1 VTEAGVVGQDGSAST
16 ALFHIFSLR
25 PDYETNLPV
34 LEAKLPNERFFWAR
48 TTGTKRPVRSLGS
61 NFHPAKMAESPM
73 AKPNVLVICPPEHYV
88 LRNLEPIRD
97 AANIHI
103 GNELAYV
110 EEHARDA
117 QIILYSGLAGNTVPL
132 REVWPYARKVRWI
145 HSLSAGVDNLL
156 FPELIASPVLMT
168 NARGV
173 FKRSLAEFVVLGI
186 LYFYK
191 RVRRLVESQR
201 AHKWDDFRVEWLP
214 GKIMGVVGY
223 GEIGRE
229 CAMLAKAVGIKIHAT
244 RRKVE
249 LSANDPV
256 LERVFAP
263 TQLREMLSEVD
274 VVLAAAPLTP
284 ETRHM
289 ISEAEFNAMK
299 SSAIVINVGRG
310 PVIDEA
316 ALIRALQERRIA
328 GAALDVFEV
337 EPLPTDHPFYDMD
350 NVLLSPHCT
359 DRTRDPDWLDL
370 SMQCF
375 VDNFWRY
382 TRREELENLVDK
394 KAGY

>member
-1 VTEAGVVGQDGSAST
+1 
-16 ALFHIFSLR
+16 
-25 PDYETNLPV
+25 
-34 LEAKLPNERFFWAR
+34 
-48 TTGTKRPVRSLGS
+48 
-61 NFHPAKMAESPM
+61 M
-73 AKPNVLVICPPEHYV
+73 AKPNVLVICPPDHYV
-88 LRNLEPIRD
+88 LRNLEPIRN
-97 AANIHI
+97 AAHI
-103 GNELAYV
+103 YIGDELASV
-110 EEHARDA
+110 EQHAREA
-117 QIILYSGLAGNTVPL
+117 EIILYSGLAGKTVPL
-132 REVWPYARKVRWI
+132 REVWPYAKKLRWI

-156 FPELIASPVLMT
+156 FPELIDSPAWLT

-173 FKRSLAEFVVLGI
+173 FKRSLAEFVVLGM

-201 AHKWDDFRVEWLP
+201 AHRWDDFMVEWLP
-214 GKIMGVVGY
+214 GKTLGVVGY

-229 CAMLAKAVGIKIHAT
+229 CAMLAKAVGVKIYAT

-256 LERVFAP
+256 LDRVFDPA
-263 TQLREMLSEVD
+263 QLKEMLSEVD

-289 ISEAEFNAMK
+289 ISTAEFNAMK
-299 SSAIVINVGRG
+299 PFAIVMNVGRG

-316 ALIRALQERRIA
+316 ALIRALREKRIA

-337 EPLPTDHPFYDMD
+337 EPLPADHPFYDME

-382 TRREELENLVDK
+382 TRGEELKNVVDK
-394 KAGY
+394 RAGY